1 MSWSRR
7 WGLGGPAQC
16 CQARGVTL
24 PGSRIHL
31 WWGDGKKKRKM
42 WDGWGPGMNERDRKE
57 QRHDSGPQ
65 REVNR

>member
-1 MSWSRR
+1 MIVHLVP
-7 WGLGGPAQC
+7 GTVLE
-16 CQARGVTL
+16 ARYTAYLNANRKDLV
-24 PGSRIHL
+24 R
-31 WWGDGKKKRKM
+31 KKKRKM